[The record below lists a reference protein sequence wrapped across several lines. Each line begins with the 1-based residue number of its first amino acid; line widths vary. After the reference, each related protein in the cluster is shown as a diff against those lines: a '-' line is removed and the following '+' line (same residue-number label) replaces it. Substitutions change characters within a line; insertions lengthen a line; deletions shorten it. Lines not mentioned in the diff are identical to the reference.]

1 MKRNLIISVLGT
13 AGLIS
18 LFYYMIKF
26 CSIMNRTEFMCWIIV
41 SVIIIITIVIGIVN
55 TFKLNKVQKQLS
67 CLTEIIKVEREII
80 EKYHYDELSAIENN
94 LESILDLD
102 RK

>member
-18 LFYYMIKF
+18 LFYYMTKF
-26 CSIMNRTEFMCWIIV
+26 CSILNEAEFVRWIIV
-41 SVIIIITIVIGIVN
+41 SIIIATTIIIGIVN
-55 TFKLNKVQKQLS
+55 TFKLNKVQEKLS
-67 CLTEIIKVEREII
+67 YLTEIIKDEREII
-80 EKYHYDELSAIENN
+80 KKYHYDELSAIENN

>member
-1 MKRNLIISVLGT
+1 
-13 AGLIS
+13 
-18 LFYYMIKF
+18 
-26 CSIMNRTEFMCWIIV
+26 MNRTEFMRWIIV

-80 EKYHYDELSAIENN
+80 EKYHYD
-94 LESILDLD
+94 
-102 RK
+102 

>member
-26 CSIMNRTEFMCWIIV
+26 CSIMNKADFVRWTIV
-41 SVIIIITIVIGIVN
+41 SIIIATTIIIGIIN

-67 CLTEIIKVEREII
+67 YLTEIIKDEREII
-80 EKYHYDELSAIENN
+80 KKYHYDELSAIENN